1 MEYSLAGLYIATV
14 VLVAVSFVFDREKTW
29 AGIRGGA
36 KKLGKILPNY
46 LKLLILIAVALFFAE
61 GLIVTYLGA
70 ENGFLGLLAGMLL
83 GSVTMIPGFIAYPL
97 AGVLVDRG
105 VLYMVVAG
113 FVTTLMM
120 VGVLTFPLEKAY
132 LGVRGTII
140 RNAVSLVVAA
150 IISIAIGLVYGEL
163 TGGVL

>member
-1 MEYSLAGLYIATV
+1 MTL
-14 VLVAVSFVFDREKTW
+14 VLVIVSFVLDRDRTW

-46 LKLLILIAVALFFAE
+46 LKLLILIAVVLFFAE
-61 GLIVTYLGA
+61 GLIVAYLGA
-70 ENGFLGLLAGMLL
+70 ENAFLGLLAGMFL

-120 VGVLTFPLEKAY
+120 VGVLTYPLEKAY
-132 LGVRGTII
+132 LGARGTLV
-140 RNAVSLVVAA
+140 RNAVSLLVAA
-150 IISIAIGLVYGEL
+150 IISVVVGLVYGEL